1 MIAFY
6 IRRAIND
13 KKLSNYR
20 IILFKFFYIGGI
32 FMVIQTEKGEKY
44 EIKDSS
50 LKERGLNTMEWAAS
64 RMPVLQLIKDRFEK
78 EKPFKGVRIGA
89 CLHVTK
95 ETSQLCEVWLAGGA
109 EIYLCASNPL
119 STQDEITAALVS
131 KGVHVYAW
139 KFMDTEGYYRSI
151 GNVIK
156 ARPNI
161 TIDDGAD
168 LVSILHKLKRGEID
182 EEIEIIQSVIGNTTD
197 FIDTVW
203 GGAEETT
210 TGIIRL
216 HAMAEDGALLYPI
229 MATNSS
235 PCKNMFDNVYGT
247 GQSSIDG
254 ILRAT
259 ADLIASK
266 VFVVAGYGHCGK
278 GVAIRAKGM
287 GARRVIVTEIEP
299 HAALQAVMDGM
310 EVMPM
315 IEAAK
320 LADII
325 ITATGCK
332 DVIRKEHFEVMK
344 NQCNIANTGHFNVE
358 INIPD
363 LEELSNGK
371 IKIRPFVEQYTLND
385 GRKINLL
392 GEGRLINLAAAEGH
406 SSEIMDLSFSL
417 QALASEYIS
426 QNRKNLEKMSGKV
439 IQIPNDI
446 DNNVALLKCEAMEI
460 ELERLTHEQE
470 KYLSSWRVGT

>member
-1 MIAFY
+1 M
-6 IRRAIND
+6 
-13 KKLSNYR
+13 
-20 IILFKFFYIGGI
+20 
-32 FMVIQTEKGEKY
+32 KGETY
-44 EIKDSS
+44 EIKDPS
-50 LKERGLNTMEWAAS
+50 LKEEGLKTMEWAAS
-64 RMPVLQLIKDRFEK
+64 RMPVLQLIKKRFEE
-78 EKPFKGVRIGA
+78 EKPLEGVRIGA

-95 ETSQLCEVWLAGGA
+95 ETSQLCEAWLAGGA
-109 EIYLCASNPL
+109 EVHLCASNPL
-119 STQDEITAALVS
+119 SSQDEITAALAA

-139 KFMDTEGYYRSI
+139 KFMDSEGYYRSI
-151 GNVIK
+151 ANVIK
-156 ARPNI
+156 ARPHI

-168 LVSILHKLKRGEID
+168 LVSILHKLKRGEVD
-182 EEIEIIQSVIGNTTD
+182 EEVEVVKKAIGEATDIIDG
-197 FIDTVW
+197 VW

-216 HAMAEDGALLYPI
+216 QAMADDGALLYPI

-278 GVAIRAKGM
+278 GVATRAKGM
-287 GARRVIVTEIEP
+287 GASRVIITEVEP

-315 IEAAK
+315 HKAAK
-320 LADII
+320 IADII

-332 DVIRKEHFEVMK
+332 DVVRKKHFEVMK
-344 NQCNIANTGHFNVE
+344 DGVTVSNTGHFNVE
-358 INIPD
+358 INIPA
-363 LEELSNGK
+363 LEALATQK
-371 IKIRPFVEQYTLND
+371 VQIRTFVGQYSMND

-406 SSEIMDLSFSL
+406 SPEIMDLSFSL
-417 QALASEYIS
+417 QALASEYIVK
-426 QNRKNLEKMSGKV
+426 RKKELSELGGKV
-439 IQIPNDI
+439 VQIPEDI
-446 DNNVALLKCEAMEI
+446 DNNVAHLKCEALGI
-460 ELERLTHEQE
+460 ELEKLTPEQE
-470 KYLSSWRVGT
+470 EYLASWRVGT

>member
-1 MIAFY
+1 MA
-6 IRRAIND
+6 
-13 KKLSNYR
+13 
-20 IILFKFFYIGGI
+20 
-32 FMVIQTEKGEKY
+32 VQTEKGENY
-44 EIKDSS
+44 EIKDLS
-50 LKERGLNTMEWAAS
+50 LKEDGLKTMEWAAS
-64 RMPVLQLIKDRFEK
+64 RMPVLQLIKNRFNK
-78 EKPFKGVRIGA
+78 EKPLEGVRIGA

-95 ETSQLCEVWLAGGA
+95 ETSQLCEAWLAGGA
-109 EIYLCASNPL
+109 EVYLCASNPL
-119 STQDEITAALVS
+119 STQDEITSALVS
-131 KGVHVYAW
+131 KGVNVYAW
-139 KFMDTEGYYRSI
+139 KFMDSEGYYRSI

-156 ARPNI
+156 ARPHI

-168 LVSILHKLKRGEID
+168 LVSIMHKLKRGETD
-182 EEIEIIQSVIGNTTD
+182 EEVEIIKKVIGESTD
-197 FIDTVW
+197 FIDSVW
-203 GGAEETT
+203 AGAEETT

-216 HAMAEDGALLYPI
+216 QAMSDDGALLYPI

-278 GVAIRAKGM
+278 GVASRAKGM
-287 GARRVIVTEIEP
+287 GARRVIITEIEP
-299 HAALQAVMDGM
+299 HAALQAAMDGM

-315 IEAAK
+315 TEAAK
-320 LADII
+320 IADII

-344 NQCNIANTGHFNVE
+344 DQCNIANTGHFNVE

-363 LEELSNGK
+363 LEELATGK
-371 IKIRPFVEQYTLND
+371 TQIRPFVEQYTMND

-406 SSEIMDLSFSL
+406 PSEIMSMSFSL
-417 QALASEYIS
+417 QALATEYIVKHKKELS
-426 QNRKNLEKMSGKV
+426 EIGGKV
-439 IQIPNDI
+439 VQIPKEI
-446 DNNVALLKCEAMEI
+446 DDNVAILKCDAMGI
-460 ELERLTHEQE
+460 KVDKLTSEQE
-470 KYLSSWRVGT
+470 KYLASWRVGT